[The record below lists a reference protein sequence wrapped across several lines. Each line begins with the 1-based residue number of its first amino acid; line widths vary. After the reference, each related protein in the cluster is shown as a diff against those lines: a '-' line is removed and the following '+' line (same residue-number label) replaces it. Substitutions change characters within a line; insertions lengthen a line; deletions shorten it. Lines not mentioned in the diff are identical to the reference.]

1 MNLNESSCQLFNEF
15 HNENKRE
22 IVRDNFLLSFDD
34 CSYESNE
41 SDYSQINDKIL
52 YFNPSNPKTLIETS
66 SMKDNFCRTQPCQ
79 ENGNLDV
86 KNSIPNFLSQKCTSS
101 TKKEEKTDNT
111 PNTKLKCGRKTENKD
126 IKEIHDKSKSDNII
140 RKLKIH
146 IIQQKIINMVN
157 NYLKSKKLSKLKL
170 LKLSQKEL
178 TTLKKDE
185 NMKFMNSTLKEIYYT
200 YKIGDKYLRERVN
213 NNKNLINL
221 IYSKSEYIELQKIL
235 NLTFLEFFDIY
246 TYKVANKELSE
257 DLKRKKEEIEL
268 FNENFKG
275 IEIFINGIVK
285 KERKKGVSEEK
296 IKEYIN
302 KLKLCCEDYKLW
314 FEKKIGRR
322 AKEA

>member
-146 IIQQKIINMVN
+146 IIQQKIINTVN

-185 NMKFMNSTLKEIYYT
+185 NMK
-200 YKIGDKYLRERVN
+200 
-213 NNKNLINL
+213 
-221 IYSKSEYIELQKIL
+221 QKIL

-275 IEIFINGIVK
+275 IEIFINCIVK
-285 KERKKGVSEEK
+285 KERKKGVFEEE

-302 KLKLCCEDYKLW
+302 KLKLSCEDYKLW